1 MNELTHDA
9 QREIL
14 RSQRSAAGTT
24 NTSLTSII
32 KHIRF
37 VELLLAVALTILA
50 TWFVTAEHGWWYG
63 SYLHGGKSGA
73 KMESKLKAARDRVS
87 VLEMQSEWL
96 WFSHFITKSLL
107 LDDPKYIKRNKARAW
122 KWFLESSSSDEVSMY
137 ENIIRG
143 NDNPNMLHWLN
154 GRADSLSKEPQPQ
167 ARHTVNKTAL

>member
-37 VELLLAVALTILA
+37 VVLLLAVALTILA

-63 SYLHGGKSGA
+63 SYLHGSKSGA
-73 KMESKLKAARDRVS
+73 QMESDLQAANLRVG
-87 VLEMQSEWL
+87 VLESQTEWL
-96 WFSHFITKSLL
+96 WLSHSMTKSLL
-107 LDDPKYIKRNKARAW
+107 LDDPKYIKRDKAKAW
-122 KWFLESSSSDEVSMY
+122 KWHLKSSSTSELLMY

-143 NDNPNMLHWLN
+143 NNNPNMLHWLN
-154 GRADSLSKEPQPQ
+154 GRAKSFSKEPQPQ